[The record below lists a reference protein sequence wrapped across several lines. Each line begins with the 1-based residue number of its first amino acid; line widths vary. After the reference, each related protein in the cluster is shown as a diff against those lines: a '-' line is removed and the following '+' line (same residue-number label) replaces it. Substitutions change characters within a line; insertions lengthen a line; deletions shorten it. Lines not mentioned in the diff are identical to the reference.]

1 MTSSNRAI
9 WAPFCSGPRST
20 KQSRRAQYSCSV
32 PLARMRMTFSTF
44 VTPTRDSAIGRV
56 GTSDWTSRTWW
67 MGVGSIDSPAYRA
80 ASKAPDAQP
89 VWDTRGEGRERS
101 TMAGTSGIN
110 RAQVREAVER
120 AGDEHWQALI
130 RHHEDAYPASRPT
143 PGDVCRAEAERL
155 NQLGLG
161 DAEQFALVETRVE
174 RTDSTVRLVH
184 VFECGPRKARLLTE
198 PFEGY
203 GGEEGA
209 GA

>member
-1 MTSSNRAI
+1 
-9 WAPFCSGPRST
+9 
-20 KQSRRAQYSCSV
+20 
-32 PLARMRMTFSTF
+32 MRMTFSTF
-44 VTPTRDSAIGRV
+44 VTPTRDGCIELG
-56 GTSDWTSRTWW
+56 
-67 MGVGSIDSPAYRA
+67 AYRGCF
-80 ASKAPDAQP
+80 
-89 VWDTRGEGRERS
+89 VWDTRRHAPRKEVD
-101 TMAGTSGIN
+101 MAYT
-110 RAQVREAVER
+110 RAQIREAVER

-130 RHHEDAYPASRPT
+130 RHHEEAYPASRPT
-143 PGDVCRAEAERL
+143 PGDICRAEAERL

-174 RTDSTVRLVH
+174 RTESTVRLVH